1 MPKKQS
7 TDAKRAREAA
17 RTGAKYTEALRGAGP
32 AGPGLPPHV
41 EVFDESVLSEG
52 EQMVVDG
59 LRALAAAG
67 EPLPLTFAD
76 PSPGVTDALA
86 RADASRPGSPR
97 FNRIFPRWASVRA
110 AVDGYVL
117 AEVLYGPNRSGYT
130 KENRGPRVPVPVRA
144 ADGAVTV
151 VAMPEWAR
159 LHDGRWIWAHTGW
172 PVDAPGR
179 IIDPP
184 QEFAPAP
191 GLLWEVAVYMDLGI
205 EDGRVFGEDYGGS
218 SGGWETVGWC
228 TSRGDA
234 RQIAAAYTAY
244 RGHYARADVVEHG
257 TDNGIVSLTRDTFL
271 QAPDAPERPR
281 PVRAAGPRPV
291 LNDTDVPE
299 PAWYDLQGNPP
310 NVSLHVWTD
319 TAWKTLA
326 WTGHQAGMIAQNLG
340 IGQGG
345 PYKWA
350 QALGP
355 RNPDRDLHDW
365 TQEGR
370 EVWGQF
376 PDTDYRERSDAI
388 DAWRRATEDA
398 LVTGLAER
406 GGLSLEQAAD
416 RLAQGGKDYR
426 HVLDCGQ
433 AAISRGLDTAR
444 LALPEG
450 PERTAIRHAM
460 DDLMDHHQ
468 PPTDAQR
475 IADEQLDREAEKS
488 RDPKLTAWCRRA
500 VAEYLSPSPDPA
512 AAGIDGFHDRSGSPG
527 SVTPL
532 P

>member
-1 MPKKQS
+1 MPKKQP
-7 TDAKRAREAA
+7 TAAKRARTAA
-17 RTGAKYTEALRGAGP
+17 RSGAKYTAALRDAAGHDP
-32 AGPGLPPHV
+32 LPPHV
-41 EVFDESVLSEG
+41 DLFEDQALPEG
-52 EQMVVDG
+52 EQMVIDG

-67 EPLPLTFAD
+67 EPLPLRFAE
-76 PSPGVTDALA
+76 PAPEVTEALA
-86 RADASRPGSPR
+86 RADSSSNSGSRR
-97 FNRIFPRWASVRA
+97 FNRTFPRWASVQA

-117 AEVLYGPNRSGYT
+117 TETQYGPNRSGYT
-130 KENRGPRVPVPVRA
+130 STSRGPRVPVPVRA
-144 ADGAVTV
+144 ADGSVSV

-159 LHDGRWIWAHTGW
+159 LHDDRWIWAHTGW

-228 TSRGDA
+228 TSREDA
-234 RQIAAAYTAY
+234 RQIAAAYTAF

-257 TDNGIVSLTRDTFL
+257 TDNGIVSVTRDSFL
-271 QAPDAPERPR
+271 QAPGAAERPR
-281 PVRAAGPRPV
+281 PVPAAGPRPAP

-299 PAWYDLQGNPP
+299 PAWYDRQGNPP
-310 NVSLHVWTD
+310 NVSLHVWTG

-326 WTGHQAGMIAQNLG
+326 WTGGQSGVLAQNLG

-345 PYKWA
+345 PYEWG

-355 RNPDRDLHDW
+355 RHPDRDLHDW

-370 EVWGQF
+370 EVWGQY
-376 PDTDYRERSDAI
+376 PDPDYRERSDAI
-388 DAWRRATEDA
+388 NAWRRAKEAA
-398 LVTGLAER
+398 LATALAER
-406 GGLSLEQAAD
+406 GGLTPQQAAA
-416 RLAQGGKDYR
+416 RLAQGGEDYR

-450 PERTAIRHAM
+450 PERTALRHAM

-468 PPTDAQR
+468 PPADAQR
-475 IADEQLDREAEKS
+475 IAGEQLDREAEKS
-488 RDPKLTAWCRRA
+488 RDPKLTAWCQRA
-500 VAEYLSPSPDPA
+500 VAEYLAPAPDPV
-512 AAGIDGFHDRSGSPG
+512 AAGIDGFRP
-527 SVTPL
+527 VAV
-532 P
+532 